1 MTNPGGNIFD
11 APTHSTVG
19 EEDYRHPANPASYR
33 PGDPREPRPQPDYT
47 AEPKNPEAQHLPV
60 PHGVALHPNVIAP
73 PATGPTKAPRRRGN
87 EKGVSQKGRAA
98 RTEGSP
104 GKPDR
109 RSTPKQSLDQPLRR
123 FRSAQRTTQLT
134 HRNRNAPVDA
144 ASPAIQQ
151 LKEKRSCPNVST
163 RDSDA

>member
-73 PATGPTKAPRRRGN
+73 PATGPTKAPGAGVTTKVCHKREAPLGRKDHQGN
-87 EKGVSQKGRAA
+87 LTGAQ
-98 RTEGSP
+98 P
-104 GKPDR
+104 
-109 RSTPKQSLDQPLRR
+109 QSK
-123 FRSAQRTTQLT
+123 A
-134 HRNRNAPVDA
+134 
-144 ASPAIQQ
+144 
-151 LKEKRSCPNVST
+151 
-163 RDSDA
+163 